1 MRLIAALIAIALFAI
16 ACAGEPP
23 PPTPTPTHTATP
35 TTPPTPTPTATPTST
50 PTPTPTVTPTPTPT
64 FAPPNVILP
73 AVGPDLSTVTPVP
86 DFPTDLERAL
96 DAITLQ
102 TAAIRGLSPTEPVE
116 RRLVSADE
124 LRRIIEDELAEEA
137 DELELDGH
145 LYALLGIIEPDV
157 SLSDLLLD
165 VYSSIVVGLYD
176 SDEEMLVVLA
186 ESDVFGPAEELTV
199 VHEVT
204 HSLQQMRYDI
214 SGMRDAVEDDS
225 DRVTAITALIEGDA
239 SITETLYEFYSF
251 NDRQRQ
257 QAQEAY
263 AQVDLSAYMAAPAF
277 IQQTLAFPYTDGRNF
292 AIALYQRNNDLSGV
306 DAAYADPPQSTE
318 QIIHP
323 ELYGPNAD
331 ASVPGADPVAVEI
344 PDVAAALGPA
354 LDEEWSELDRDV
366 MGEMFFRSL
375 LLGGIDADAAGVAV
389 APAVAAAG
397 WGGDSYVLLQGP
409 SEQYATAS
417 VSVWDTSEDAE
428 EFGEAIRVY
437 LAAAA
442 TIASLSAD
450 TQVADSIVRFAIAS
464 DEATVE
470 ALMAAVVPPK

>member
-23 PPTPTPTHTATP
+23 PPTPTPTATP
-35 TTPPTPTPTATPTST
+35 TATSSPTPTPTATPTST

-137 DELELDGH
+137 DKLELDGH

-251 NDRQRQ
+251 NDKQRQ

-263 AQVDLSAYMAAPAF
+263 AQVDLSAYMAAPTF

-323 ELYGPNAD
+323 DLYGAD
-331 ASVPGADPVAVEI
+331 VPGAAPVAVEM

-375 LLGGIDADAAGVAV
+375 LLGGIDAAATGVAV
-389 APAVAAAG
+389 APAAAAAG
-397 WGGDSYVLLQGP
+397 WGGDSYVLLKGP
-409 SEQYATAS
+409 SERYATAS

-428 EFGEAIRVY
+428 EFGEAMRVY

-442 TIASLSAD
+442 TIAGLSAD

-470 ALMAAVVPPK
+470 ALMSAVVPPK

>member
-16 ACAGEPP
+16 ACASEPP
-23 PPTPTPTHTATP
+23 PPTPTPTPTATP
-35 TTPPTPTPTATPTST
+35 PPPTPTPTATPSPT
-50 PTPTPTVTPTPTPT
+50 PTPTPTVTPTPT

-73 AVGPDLSTVTPVP
+73 AAPPDLSTVTPVP
-86 DFPTDLERAL
+86 DFPPDLERAL

-124 LRRIIEDELAEEA
+124 LRRIIKDELAEEA

-214 SGMRDAVEDDS
+214 SGMRDAVEDNS
-225 DRVTAITALIEGDA
+225 DREAAITALIEGDA
-239 SITETLYEFYSF
+239 SITETLYEFYAFS
-251 NDRQRQ
+251 DKQRQ

-263 AQVDLSAYMAAPAF
+263 AEVDLSAYMAAPAF
-277 IQQTLAFPYTDGRNF
+277 IQQTLAFPYTYGRNF
-292 AIALYQRNNDLSGV
+292 AVALYQRNNDLSAV

-331 ASVPGADPVAVEI
+331 APAPGAAPVAVEL
-344 PDVAAALGPA
+344 PDVAAALRSV

-375 LLGGIDADAAGVAV
+375 LLGGIDAAAAGVAV
-389 APAVAAAG
+389 APDEAAAG
-397 WGGDSYVLLQGP
+397 WGGDSYVLLKGP
-409 SEQYATAS
+409 SEQYAAAS

-428 EFGEAIRVY
+428 EFGEAMRVY

-442 TIASLSAD
+442 TIAGLSAD
-450 TQVADSIVRFAIAS
+450 TQVADEIVRFAIAP

-470 ALMAAVVPPK
+470 ALMSALIPEK

>member
-23 PPTPTPTHTATP
+23 PPTPTPTATP
-35 TTPPTPTPTATPTST
+35 MATPSPTPTPTATPTST

-251 NDRQRQ
+251 NDKQRQ

-263 AQVDLSAYMAAPAF
+263 AQVDLSAYMAAPTF

-323 ELYGPNAD
+323 DLYGAD
-331 ASVPGADPVAVEI
+331 VPGAAPVAVEM

-375 LLGGIDADAAGVAV
+375 LLGGIDAAATGVAV
-389 APAVAAAG
+389 APAAAAAG

-409 SEQYATAS
+409 SERYATAS

-428 EFGEAIRVY
+428 EFGEAMRVY

-442 TIASLSAD
+442 TIAGLSAD

-470 ALMAAVVPPK
+470 ALMSAVVPPK

>member
-23 PPTPTPTHTATP
+23 PPTPTPTATP
-35 TTPPTPTPTATPTST
+35 SPTPTPTAAPTST

-251 NDRQRQ
+251 NDKQRQ

-263 AQVDLSAYMAAPAF
+263 AQVDLSAYMAAPTF

-323 ELYGPNAD
+323 DLYGAD
-331 ASVPGADPVAVEI
+331 VPGAAPVAVEM

-375 LLGGIDADAAGVAV
+375 LLGGIDAAAAGLAV
-389 APAVAAAG
+389 APAAAAAG
-397 WGGDSYVLLQGP
+397 WGGDSYVLLEGP

-428 EFGEAIRVY
+428 EFGEAMRVY

-442 TIASLSAD
+442 TIAGLSAD

-470 ALMAAVVPPK
+470 ALMSAVVPPK

>member
-23 PPTPTPTHTATP
+23 PPTPTATP
-35 TTPPTPTPTATPTST
+35 SPTPTPTATPTST

-186 ESDVFGPAEELTV
+186 ESDTFGPAEELTV

-214 SGMRDAVEDDS
+214 SGMREAVEDDS

-251 NDRQRQ
+251 NDKQRQ

-263 AQVDLSAYMAAPAF
+263 AQVDLSAYMAAPTF

-323 ELYGPNAD
+323 KLYGAD
-331 ASVPGADPVAVEI
+331 VPGAAPVAVEM

-375 LLGGIDADAAGVAV
+375 LLGGIDAAATGVAV
-389 APAVAAAG
+389 APAAAAAG
-397 WGGDSYVLLQGP
+397 WGGDSYVLLEGP

-428 EFGEAIRVY
+428 EFGEAMRVY

-442 TIASLSAD
+442 TIAGLSAD

-470 ALMAAVVPPK
+470 ALMSAVVPPK

>member
-1 MRLIAALIAIALFAI
+1 M
-16 ACAGEPP
+16 
-23 PPTPTPTHTATP
+23 
-35 TTPPTPTPTATPTST
+35 
-50 PTPTPTVTPTPTPT
+50 
-64 FAPPNVILP
+64 
-73 AVGPDLSTVTPVP
+73 
-86 DFPTDLERAL
+86 
-96 DAITLQ
+96 
-102 TAAIRGLSPTEPVE
+102 SPTEPVE

-157 SLSDLLLD
+157 SLNDLLLD

-186 ESDVFGPAEELTV
+186 ESDAFGPAEELTV
-199 VHEVT
+199 AHEVV
-204 HSLQQMRYDI
+204 HSLQQMHYDI
-214 SGMRDAVEDDS
+214 AGMRDAVEDDS

-251 NDRQRQ
+251 NDKQRQ

-263 AQVDLSAYMAAPAF
+263 AQVDLSAYMAAPTF
-277 IQQTLAFPYTDGRNF
+277 IQQTLAFPYTYGRNF
-292 AIALYQRNNDLSGV
+292 AIDLYQRNNDLSGV

-323 ELYGPNAD
+323 ELYGAD
-331 ASVPGADPVAVEI
+331 VPGAAPVAVEM

-375 LLGGIDADAAGVAV
+375 LLGGIDAAAAGLAV
-389 APAVAAAG
+389 APDKAAAG
-397 WGGDSYVLLQGP
+397 WGGDLYVLLEGP
-409 SEQYATAS
+409 SERYATAS

-428 EFGEAIRVY
+428 EFGEAMRVY

-442 TIASLSAD
+442 TIAGLSAD

-470 ALMAAVVPPK
+470 ALMSAVVPEK